1 MLLKC
6 VFPPSYIQQSV
17 SAPINLVVTSDIRTT
32 KKLLSGLQR
41 NCYPDY
47 KVIVIWT
54 TKKLLS
60 GLQINCYP
68 DYKESLL
75 RLQRNCYPDY
85 KEIVTGLQKNCYPD
99 YK

>member
-17 SAPINLVVTSDIRTT
+17 SASINLVVTSDIRTT
-32 KKLLSGLQR
+32 KKLLSGLQS
-41 NCYPDY
+41 NCYPEY
-47 KVIVIWT
+47 KEIVIQT

-68 DYKESLL
+68 DYK
-75 RLQRNCYPDY
+75 
-85 KEIVTGLQKNCYPD
+85 
-99 YK
+99 

>member
-17 SAPINLVVTSDIRTT
+17 SASINLIVTSDIRTT

-47 KVIVIWT
+47 KAIVIRT

-60 GLQINCYP
+60 G
-68 DYKESLL
+68 
-75 RLQRNCYPDY
+75 LQRNCYPDY
-85 KEIVTGLQKNCYPD
+85 KEIVIRTTKKLLSGLQRNCYQD